1 MRVEGKM
8 AKILKGAPV
17 VEMLNERMAEDVRSL
32 KEKGIVPTLAIMRV
46 GERPEDLSYEKGA
59 TKKAE
64 AVGVAVRHVV
74 LPADITQQALDNE
87 IMKLNGNPEIHGVLM
102 FRPLPEGLD
111 GERARRLL
119 SPAKDIDGCTD
130 GSLAGVFTNSEVGF
144 PPCTAQ
150 AALEVLDYYKVPLR
164 GKRAAV
170 VGRSLVV
177 GRCAAMMLM
186 HRDATVSICHT
197 KTEDVASVTSL
208 CDVVITAAGQLH
220 YYGKEYA
227 NESQTIIDV
236 GINWDEAKGG
246 ISGDVDFETVEPVVK
261 ALTPVPGGVGAV
273 TSCVLISHVVEAA
286 KRAMAGA
293 AEAAE
298 RE

>member
-1 MRVEGKM
+1 M
-8 AKILKGAPV
+8 AQILKGAPV
-17 VEMLNERMAEDVRSL
+17 VESINKRMTDDVEMLKNVGLA
-32 KEKGIVPTLAIMRV
+32 PTLGILRV

-74 LPADITQQALDNE
+74 LPADVTQEEFDKALRDLNE
-87 IMKLNGNPEIHGVLM
+87 DKSVHGILM
-102 FRPLPEGLD
+102 FRPLPDHLD
-111 GERARRLL
+111 SERARQMLD
-119 SPAKDIDGCTD
+119 PAKDIDGCTD

-220 YYGKEYA
+220 YYGVNYA
-227 NESQTIIDV
+227 NENQTIIDV

-246 ISGDVDFETVEPVVK
+246 ISGDVDFETVEPIVK

>member
-1 MRVEGKM
+1 M

-17 VEMLNERMAEDVRSL
+17 VEMLNERMTEDVRSL

-119 SPAKDIDGCTD
+119 SPEKDIDGCTD

-227 NESQTIIDV
+227 NENQTIIDV

-246 ISGDVDFETVEPVVK
+246 ISGDVDFGMVEPLVK

-286 KRAMAGA
+286 KRAMA
-293 AEAAE
+293 AE
-298 RE
+298 RK

>member
-1 MRVEGKM
+1 M
-8 AKILKGAPV
+8 AQILKGAPV
-17 VEMLNERMAEDVRSL
+17 VESMNNKMTADVEAL
-32 KEKGIVPTLAIMRV
+32 KARGIAPTLGILRV

-74 LPADITQQALDNE
+74 LPADVTQEDFDKTLQD
-87 IMKLNGNPEIHGVLM
+87 LNADESVHGILM
-102 FRPLPEGLD
+102 FRPLPEHLD
-111 GERARRLL
+111 SERARQML

-130 GSLAGVFTNSEVGF
+130 GSLAGVFTNSEIGF
-144 PPCTAQ
+144 PPCTAE
-150 AALEVLDYYKVPLR
+150 AALKVLEFYKVPLR

-186 HRDATVSICHT
+186 HQDATVSICHT
-197 KTEDVASVTSL
+197 KTEDVAAVTSL
-208 CDVVITAAGQLH
+208 CDVVVTSAGKLH
-220 YYGKEYA
+220 YYDANYA
-227 NESQTIIDV
+227 NDRQTIIDV
-236 GINWDEAKGG
+236 GINWDDAKGK
-246 ISGDVDFETVEPVVK
+246 ISGDVDFEHVEPIAH

-286 KRAMAGA
+286 KRAAQ
-293 AEAAE
+293 
-298 RE
+298 R

>member
-1 MRVEGKM
+1 M

-17 VEMLNERMAEDVRSL
+17 VEMLNERMTEDVRSL

-119 SPAKDIDGCTD
+119 SPEKDIDGCTD

-246 ISGDVDFETVEPVVK
+246 ISGDVDFDEVEPLAA

>member
-1 MRVEGKM
+1 M

-17 VEMLNERMAEDVRSL
+17 VEMLNERMTEDVRSL

-119 SPAKDIDGCTD
+119 SPEKDIDGCTD

-177 GRCAAMMLM
+177 GRCVAMMLM

-197 KTEDVASVTSL
+197 KTEDVASVTSR

-293 AEAAE
+293 AEVAE

>member
-1 MRVEGKM
+1 M
-8 AKILKGAPV
+8 AQILKGAPV
-17 VEMLNERMAEDVRSL
+17 VEAINKRMTDDVEMLKA
-32 KEKGIVPTLAIMRV
+32 KGVNPTLAILRV

-64 AVGVAVRHVV
+64 AVGVAVRHIV
-74 LPADITQQALDNE
+74 LPADTTQAELEAE
-87 IMKLNGNPEIHGVLM
+87 IVKLNEDTGVHGILM
-102 FRPLPEGLD
+102 FRPLPDGLD
-111 GERARRLL
+111 GERARQLL

-150 AALEVLDYYKVPLR
+150 AALEVLDFYEVPLR

-197 KTEDVASVTSL
+197 KTADVAAVTSL
-208 CDVVITAAGQLH
+208 CDVVITAAGKLH
-220 YYGKEYA
+220 YYDENYA
-227 NESQTIIDV
+227 NDKQIIIDV
-236 GINWDEAKGG
+236 GINWDEKKGG
-246 ISGDVDFETVEPVVK
+246 ISGDVDFETVEPIVK

-286 KRAMAGA
+286 KRASIKK
-293 AEAAE
+293 
-298 RE
+298 